1 LLFKLIIYIP
11 FFIWLFTGVYLF
23 VRKRRNMDK
32 DALRKKR
39 TKAQIKKS
47 FLVAKNFAKNKNFD
61 SFYGEM
67 SKIIFYEISEVVG
80 HNVQGLTNAE
90 ISDVLKKFRG
100 SVLDFKGKTVLV
112 TGSTR
117 GIGKAIAVAF
127 AQKGATVIITGRK
140 KETAELV
147 AENIKNEFG
156 VEAYGFELD
165 LTGDIKSVWKEIEK
179 TVGKVDILVNNAGI
193 TRDTL
198 FIRMKEE
205 DWNSVIET
213 NLTGTFK
220 ITQLAVKGMIK
231 KKWGRVINIT
241 SIVGFTG
248 NIGQV
253 NYSTTKAG
261 LIGFT
266 KSLAKELASRNITV
280 NAVAP
285 GFIETDM
292 TGSLPEDI
300 KDSYLKQIPLGRFG
314 KPEDVANVVIFLAS
328 DKASYITG
336 ETIHVNGGMY

>member
-1 LLFKLIIYIP
+1 
-11 FFIWLFTGVYLF
+11 
-23 VRKRRNMDK
+23 M
-32 DALRKKR
+32 
-39 TKAQIKKS
+39 
-47 FLVAKNFAKNKNFD
+47 
-61 SFYGEM
+61 E
-67 SKIIFYEISEVVG
+67 
-80 HNVQGLTNAE
+80 
-90 ISDVLKKFRG
+90 
-100 SVLDFKGKTVLV
+100 FKGKVALI

-127 AQKGATVIITGRK
+127 AEGGATVIITGRK

-147 AENIKNEFG
+147 AGNIKNEFG

-193 TRDTL
+193 TKDTL

-300 KDSYLKQIPLGRFG
+300 KDSYLKQIPLGKFG
-314 KPEDVANVVIFLAS
+314 KPEDVANVVTFLAS

>member
-1 LLFKLIIYIP
+1 
-11 FFIWLFTGVYLF
+11 V
-23 VRKRRNMDK
+23 
-32 DALRKKR
+32 
-39 TKAQIKKS
+39 
-47 FLVAKNFAKNKNFD
+47 
-61 SFYGEM
+61 E
-67 SKIIFYEISEVVG
+67 
-80 HNVQGLTNAE
+80 
-90 ISDVLKKFRG
+90 
-100 SVLDFKGKTVLV
+100 FKGKVALI

-127 AQKGATVIITGRK
+127 AEGGATVIITGRK

-147 AENIKNEFG
+147 AGNIKNEFG

-165 LTGDIKSVWKEIEK
+165 LTGDIKSVWKEIEE

-193 TRDTL
+193 TKDTL

-300 KDSYLKQIPLGRFG
+300 KDSYLKQIPLGKFG
-314 KPEDVANVVIFLAS
+314 KPEDVANVVTFLAS